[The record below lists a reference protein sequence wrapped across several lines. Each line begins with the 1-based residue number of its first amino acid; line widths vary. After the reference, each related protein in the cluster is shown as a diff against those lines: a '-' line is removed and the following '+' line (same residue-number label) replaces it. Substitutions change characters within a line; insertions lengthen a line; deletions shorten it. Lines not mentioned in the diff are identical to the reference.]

1 MDIIVG
7 KPLLPT
13 DYLGFDMGDVP
24 CHYTEERFLP
34 RILVTMGV
42 FRSTGEVKK
51 NRPDLFR
58 TLDKLD
64 MEELKVGKR
73 VIWLLIGD

>member
-7 KPLLPT
+7 KPLLYPN
-13 DYLGFDMGDVP
+13 YLDFDMGDVP
-24 CHYTEERFLP
+24 CHFTDERFLP
-34 RILVTMGV
+34 RILVTLGV
-42 FRSTGEVKK
+42 FRSTGEVRK

-64 MEELKVGKR
+64 MEELKIGKR
-73 VIWLLIGD
+73 VIWILIGE